1 MYEVI
6 ELRRI
11 TEQTDTTVQDLHQR
25 LCAEHQLGYA
35 LSLSAFEAGVVSV
48 GTGIRDASGK
58 IIAAINITGPETVFD
73 REALEGKIKDLVLQ
87 AAEAISN
94 RMGYRG

>member
-1 MYEVI
+1 
-6 ELRRI
+6 
-11 TEQTDTTVQDLHQR
+11 
-25 LCAEHQLGYA
+25 
-35 LSLSAFEAGVVSV
+35 V